1 MLKPRATLSPIKGTD
16 LFSSDN
22 VTGQVL
28 TSSPIMKSLHISLS
42 PPHKQVGSHS
52 IIRAT
57 ILSSFLN
64 QQQPSIPDERWR
76 FVHNGHTNETVR
88 IWMIAA
94 CPKQWPADLT
104 KTKCEQP
111 YNLSDE
117 NLNDMIPVSD
127 QKKNQLQ
134 KSVLR
139 EVRWGKSER
148 PRALRTWYNLR
159 CDSVHHAT
167 TLVLMLWNS
176 CSNIVQRYSGKFEID
191 NVHDTVQ
198 QSILT
203 ARHLRLTITTAKVV
217 ITESYTM
224 SLRERIIKTSFV
236 PNVMKTSD
244 GNLSVGQDRRFSVFM
259 SVQSR
264 FSFFF
269 FFFGCFYFRMRGNLL
284 KYIIKISI
292 SRLFWSDR

>member
-1 MLKPRATLSPIKGTD
+1 MAGWFDEDKVRTTL
-16 LFSSDN
+16 
-22 VTGQVL
+22 
-28 TSSPIMKSLHISLS
+28 
-42 PPHKQVGSHS
+42 
-52 IIRAT
+52 
-57 ILSSFLN
+57 
-64 QQQPSIPDERWR
+64 QPLWRESERHDSR
-76 FVHNGHTNETVR
+76 FWSE
-88 IWMIAA
+88 
-94 CPKQWPADLT
+94 
-104 KTKCEQP
+104 KT
-111 YNLSDE
+111 
-117 NLNDMIPVSD
+117 
-127 QKKNQLQ
+127 QLQ
-134 KSVLR
+134 KSLLR

-176 CSNIVQRYSGKFEID
+176 CSNIVQRYNGKFEMD

-198 QSILT
+198 KSILT

-244 GNLSVGQDRRFSVFM
+244 GNLSVGQDRRLSVFM

-269 FFFGCFYFRMRGNLL
+269 FLRLFLLQNARKSVEIYEKYQFLVFFGATDRNFTE
-284 KYIIKISI
+284 KYSVTP
-292 SRLFWSDR
+292 SW

>member
-1 MLKPRATLSPIKGTD
+1 MQYFLHTIVSVLSCESSAGKPTSKMKIRLFWFNLIVLKTTLEKTNTHPTEESK
-16 LFSSDN
+16 L
-22 VTGQVL
+22 
-28 TSSPIMKSLHISLS
+28 
-42 PPHKQVGSHS
+42 
-52 IIRAT
+52 IIRYY
-57 ILSSFLN
+57 
-64 QQQPSIPDERWR
+64 R
-76 FVHNGHTNETVR
+76 
-88 IWMIAA
+88 
-94 CPKQWPADLT
+94 
-104 KTKCEQP
+104 
-111 YNLSDE
+111 
-117 NLNDMIPVSD
+117 
-127 QKKNQLQ
+127 NQLQ
-134 KSVLR
+134 KSLLR

-176 CSNIVQRYSGKFEID
+176 CSNIVQRYNGKFEMD

-198 QSILT
+198 RSILT

-259 SVQSR
+259 SV
-264 FSFFF
+264 
-269 FFFGCFYFRMRGNLL
+269 
-284 KYIIKISI
+284 
-292 SRLFWSDR
+292 

>member
-28 TSSPIMKSLHISLS
+28 TSSPIMKCLHISLS

-127 QKKNQLQ
+127 QKKN
-134 KSVLR
+134 SYR
-139 EVRWGKSER
+139 NHYCARCAEVKAS
-148 PRALRTWYNLR
+148 
-159 CDSVHHAT
+159 D
-167 TLVLMLWNS
+167 LVPLEL
-176 CSNIVQRYSGKFEID
+176 D
-191 NVHDTVQ
+191 
-198 QSILT
+198 
-203 ARHLRLTITTAKVV
+203 ITCVV
-217 ITESYTM
+217 ILSTTP
-224 SLRERIIKTSFV
+224 LLSF
-236 PNVMKTSD
+236 
-244 GNLSVGQDRRFSVFM
+244 
-259 SVQSR
+259 
-264 FSFFF
+264 
-269 FFFGCFYFRMRGNLL
+269 
-284 KYIIKISI
+284 
-292 SRLFWSDR
+292 